1 MDISNEMI
9 DKLADLAKLEFSA
22 TEKEELKGDLSKIT
36 AFFEKLNELDT
47 DQIEPLIFMT
57 NEVNVLRPDE
67 VVQPINKEEA
77 LRNADSASNLKLRI
91 NLSPSEHPAA
101 DGTNTSRADHFSA
114 LDGLSLEPKAEEVAE
129 EAV

>member
-47 DQIEPLIFMT
+47 DHIEPLIFMT

-77 LRNADSASNLKLRI
+77 LRNAPSKDSDYFRVPK
-91 NLSPSEHPAA
+91 
-101 DGTNTSRADHFSA
+101 F
-114 LDGLSLEPKAEEVAE
+114 LDK
-129 EAV
+129 